1 MLSQIASYLTRT
13 SITMRTGTF
22 LLVGLAVLVVVS
34 AVEPATDEVSAAT
47 DASIVA
53 AKAATKKALRAVKAH
68 KDTKE
73 TDADDEQSVLKEIM
87 NMGGPSAALAATGF
101 AAGTG
106 NTGSTGASGS
116 TGATG
121 SAHLWHFA
129 PACNERGSFHKK
141 LKVCKCHK
149 GHGGKSC
156 EFKKLN
162 TGAFNEQ
169 LSRHESHGRYVG
181 ATNCVNGEQ
190 IGTTECECLPGWAGY
205 HCDKRECRGK
215 WVCANKARFCTKP
228 TVCTADVIAS
238 TGGTGGTGSTGST
251 GATGATG
258 ATGPI
263 ARKPLIDK
271 LMSNAATGP
280 KIIKRRFTK
289 PKRISFLKKE

>member
-1 MLSQIASYLTRT
+1 
-13 SITMRTGTF
+13 MRTGTF

-101 AAGTG
+101 AVGTG

-129 PACNERGSFHKK
+129 PACNERGSYHKK
-141 LKVCKCHK
+141 LKVCNCHK

-258 ATGPI
+258 PI

>member
-1 MLSQIASYLTRT
+1 
-13 SITMRTGTF
+13 MRTGFF
-22 LLVGLAVLVVVS
+22 LLLGLAVLVVVS

-68 KDTKE
+68 KDTKGPN
-73 TDADDEQSVLKEIM
+73 ADDEESILKELM
-87 NMGGPSAALAATGF
+87 NMDPRAALSATGF

-106 NTGSTGASGS
+106 STGSTGASGS

-121 SAHLWHFA
+121 ATGSSHMWHFA
-129 PACNERGSFHKK
+129 PACNERGSFHKAM
-141 LKVCKCHK
+141 KVCKCHK

-169 LSRHESHGRYVG
+169 LNRHESHGRYVG
-181 ATNCVNGEQ
+181 ATSCVNGEQ
-190 IGTTECECLPGWAGY
+190 IGTHECECLPGWSGY

-215 WVCANKARFCTKP
+215 WVCANKARYCTKP
-228 TVCTADVIAS
+228 TICTSDVVAS
-238 TGGTGGTGSTGST
+238 TGGTGSTGST
-251 GATGATG
+251 GSTGATG

-271 LMSNAATGP
+271 LMSSSATGP
-280 KIIKRRFTK
+280 RKFTK
-289 PKRISFLKKE
+289 PVKRKYTKPKQKGFMMQ